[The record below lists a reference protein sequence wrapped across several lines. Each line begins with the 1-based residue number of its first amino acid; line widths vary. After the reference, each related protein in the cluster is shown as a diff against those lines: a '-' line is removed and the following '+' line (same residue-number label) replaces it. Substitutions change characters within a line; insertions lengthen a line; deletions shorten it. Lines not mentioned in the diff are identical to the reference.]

1 VSAASA
7 KLRVVA
13 AVLLGLLIA
22 AAFGSGD
29 FAGGRAS
36 VSAST
41 AAVLVISQACSVVGA
56 LVLAILVSARI
67 APHDL
72 AYGAIAGAANILGLG
87 LLYQA
92 LARHA
97 AGVVAPITAV
107 VGAAVPIAWG
117 LVHGERPSI
126 LVWIGITLAVVAGA
140 LIAREPD
147 ETSGMSLARG
157 VPEAVAAGIALGSS
171 LVLYSETSDRSGQW
185 PVFVARICALALA
198 AIAVAVLARGRPVAL
213 PRGSARSLAIGAG
226 LFDFTATALLLV
238 AVRRELL
245 SIVAPVISLA
255 PAFTVLLAWRLAG
268 ERLHA
273 LQRAGLVVAL
283 AGLVLV
289 AIG

>member
-29 FAGGRAS
+29 FVGGRAS

-41 AAVLVISQACSVVGA
+41 AAVLVISQACSVAGA

-72 AYGAIAGAANILGLG
+72 AYGAIAGAANLLGLG

-107 VGAAVPIAWG
+107 VGSAVPIAWG
-117 LVHGERPSI
+117 LVHGERPSV

-140 LIAREPD
+140 LIARESN
-147 ETSGMSLARG
+147 ETSGISLARG

-198 AIAVAVLARGRPVAL
+198 AITVAVLARGGPIAF
-213 PRGSARSLAIGAG
+213 PRGIARSLAIGAG

-255 PAFTVLLAWRLAG
+255 PAFTVLLAWRLTG

-273 LQRAGLVVAL
+273 IQRAGLIVAL
-283 AGLVLV
+283 GGLVLV